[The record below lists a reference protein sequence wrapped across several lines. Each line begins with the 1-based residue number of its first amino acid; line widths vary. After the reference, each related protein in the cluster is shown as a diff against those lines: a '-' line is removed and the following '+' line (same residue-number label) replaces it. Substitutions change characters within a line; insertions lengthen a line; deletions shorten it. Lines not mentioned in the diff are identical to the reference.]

1 MKILWLSHFAPYPPK
16 GGASQ
21 RSYNMLKQLSKYADV
36 SLLSL
41 APYSKIA
48 SFFNNYEAGIEEIE
62 HELGK
67 YCDEIRLIPHGR
79 HKRQTAKTLNA
90 LKSLVRNDSYDVV
103 CLESKELEKSLT
115 KALAENNY
123 DAIHLDTIGLW
134 PYVANLDIPLILN
147 HHNIESQ
154 MLQRRASKT
163 SWPLSQYIRSQES
176 KLQKLEIQAGAKARI
191 NVTCSR
197 DDGQRLSELGID
209 NVAEVPNGVD
219 LSYFTRRQNY
229 QATESGIDLIFA
241 GGLEWYPNRDA
252 MIFFAKK
259 VWPQLKAKPQAATM
273 TVVGRGS
280 IPLLNNIAATDSS
293 FKVAGFVPDVRTY
306 LEQASIYVCP
316 IRDGGGTK
324 LKVLDALGMG
334 IPLIAHPIAC
344 EGINVRNGEH
354 VIFAETPK
362 QFCDAILSLSA
373 APELKMK
380 LSANG
385 RQLIEEQYCYNKIG
399 EKMAKVYQLIC
410 S

>member
-48 SFFNNYEAGIEEIE
+48 SFFNNYEAGMEEIE

-90 LKSLVRNDSYDVV
+90 LKSLVRNDPYDVV
-103 CLESKELEKSLT
+103 CLESKELETSLT

-219 LSYFTRRQNY
+219 LSYFT
-229 QATESGIDLIFA
+229 SSPKLPG
-241 GGLEWYPNRDA
+241 NR
-252 MIFFAKK
+252 K
-259 VWPQLKAKPQAATM
+259 W
-273 TVVGRGS
+273 
-280 IPLLNNIAATDSS
+280 
-293 FKVAGFVPDVRTY
+293 
-306 LEQASIYVCP
+306 
-316 IRDGGGTK
+316 
-324 LKVLDALGMG
+324 
-334 IPLIAHPIAC
+334 H
-344 EGINVRNGEH
+344 
-354 VIFAETPK
+354 
-362 QFCDAILSLSA
+362 
-373 APELKMK
+373 
-380 LSANG
+380 
-385 RQLIEEQYCYNKIG
+385 
-399 EKMAKVYQLIC
+399 
-410 S
+410 

>member
-48 SFFNNYEAGIEEIE
+48 SFFNNYEAGMEEIE

-197 DDGQRLSELGID
+197 DDGQRLSEIGID
-209 NVAEVPNGVD
+209 NVAEIPNGVD
-219 LSYFTRRQNY
+219 LSYFSRRQNY

-259 VWPQLKAKPQAATM
+259 VWPQLKAKAQAATM

-280 IPLLNNIAATDSS
+280 IPLLNDIAATDSS

-373 APELKMK
+373 DPELKMK

>member
-103 CLESKELEKSLT
+103 CLESKELETSLT

-197 DDGQRLSELGID
+197 DDGQRLSEIGID
-209 NVAEVPNGVD
+209 NVAEIPNGVD
-219 LSYFTRRQNY
+219 LSYFSRRQNY

-259 VWPQLKAKPQAATM
+259 VWPQLKAKAQAATM

-280 IPLLNNIAATDSS
+280 IPLLNDIAATDSS

-373 APELKMK
+373 DPELKMK

>member
-48 SFFNNYEAGIEEIE
+48 SFFNNYEAGMEEIE

-90 LKSLVRNDSYDVV
+90 LKSLVRNDPYDVV
-103 CLESKELEKSLT
+103 CLESKELETSLT

-134 PYVANLDIPLILN
+134 PYVASLDIPLILN

-197 DDGQRLSELGID
+197 DDGQRLSEIGID
-209 NVAEVPNGVD
+209 NVAEIPNGVD
-219 LSYFTRRQNY
+219 LSYFSRRQNY

-259 VWPQLKAKPQAATM
+259 VWPQLKAKAQAATM

-280 IPLLNNIAATDSS
+280 IPLLNDIAATDSS

>member
-48 SFFNNYEAGIEEIE
+48 SFFNNYEAGMEEIE

-90 LKSLVRNDSYDVV
+90 LKSLVRNDPYDVV
-103 CLESKELEKSLT
+103 CLESKELETSLT

-197 DDGQRLSELGID
+197 DDGQRLSEIGID
-209 NVAEVPNGVD
+209 NVAEIPNGVD
-219 LSYFTRRQNY
+219 LSYFSRRQNY

-373 APELKMK
+373 DPELKMK

>member
-48 SFFNNYEAGIEEIE
+48 SFFNNYEAGMEEIE

-90 LKSLVRNDSYDVV
+90 LKSLVRNDPYDVV
-103 CLESKELEKSLT
+103 CLESKELETSLT

-373 APELKMK
+373 DPELKMK

>member
-48 SFFNNYEAGIEEIE
+48 SFFNNYEAGMEEIE

-90 LKSLVRNDSYDVV
+90 LKSLVRNDPYDVV
-103 CLESKELEKSLT
+103 CLESKELETSLT

-197 DDGQRLSELGID
+197 DDGQRLSEIGID
-209 NVAEVPNGVD
+209 NVAEIPNGVD
-219 LSYFTRRQNY
+219 LSYFSRRQNY

-259 VWPQLKAKPQAATM
+259 VWPQLKAKAQAATM

-280 IPLLNNIAATDSS
+280 IPLLNDIAATDSS

>member
-1 MKILWLSHFAPYPPK
+1 M
-16 GGASQ
+16 
-21 RSYNMLKQLSKYADV
+21 
-36 SLLSL
+36 
-41 APYSKIA
+41 
-48 SFFNNYEAGIEEIE
+48 EEIE

-90 LKSLVRNDSYDVV
+90 LKSLVRNDPYDVV
-103 CLESKELEKSLT
+103 CLESKELETSLT

-197 DDGQRLSELGID
+197 DDGQRLSEIGID
-209 NVAEVPNGVD
+209 NVAEIPNGVD
-219 LSYFTRRQNY
+219 LSYFSRRQNY

-259 VWPQLKAKPQAATM
+259 VWPQLKAKAQAATM

-280 IPLLNNIAATDSS
+280 IPLLNDIAATDSS

>member
-90 LKSLVRNDSYDVV
+90 LKSLVRNDPYDVV
-103 CLESKELEKSLT
+103 CLESKELETSLT

-197 DDGQRLSELGID
+197 DDGQRLSEIGID
-209 NVAEVPNGVD
+209 NVAEIPNGVD
-219 LSYFTRRQNY
+219 LSYFSRRQNY

>member
-48 SFFNNYEAGIEEIE
+48 SFFNNYEAGMEEIE

-197 DDGQRLSELGID
+197 DDGQRLSEIGID
-209 NVAEVPNGVD
+209 NVAEIPNGVD
-219 LSYFTRRQNY
+219 LSYFSRRQNY

-280 IPLLNNIAATDSS
+280 IPLLNDIAATDSS

>member
-197 DDGQRLSELGID
+197 DDGQRLSEIGID
-209 NVAEVPNGVD
+209 NVAEIPNGVD
-219 LSYFTRRQNY
+219 LSYFSRRQNY

-280 IPLLNNIAATDSS
+280 IPLLNDIAATDSS

>member
-48 SFFNNYEAGIEEIE
+48 SFFNNYEAGMEEIE

-90 LKSLVRNDSYDVV
+90 LKSLVRNDPYDVV
-103 CLESKELEKSLT
+103 CLESKELETSLT

-197 DDGQRLSELGID
+197 DDGQRLSEIGID
-209 NVAEVPNGVD
+209 NVAEIPNGVD
-219 LSYFTRRQNY
+219 LSYFSRRQNY

>member
-197 DDGQRLSELGID
+197 DDGQRLSEIGID
-209 NVAEVPNGVD
+209 NVAEIPNGVD
-219 LSYFTRRQNY
+219 LSYFSRRQNY

-373 APELKMK
+373 DPELKMK

-385 RQLIEEQYCYNKIG
+385 RQLIEEQYCYNNIG

>member
-90 LKSLVRNDSYDVV
+90 LKSLVRNDPYDVV
-103 CLESKELEKSLT
+103 CLESKELETSLT

-197 DDGQRLSELGID
+197 DDGQRLSEIGID
-209 NVAEVPNGVD
+209 NVAEIPNGVD
-219 LSYFTRRQNY
+219 LSYFSRRQNY

-259 VWPQLKAKPQAATM
+259 VWPQLKAKAQAATM

-280 IPLLNNIAATDSS
+280 IPLLNDIAATDSS

>member
-48 SFFNNYEAGIEEIE
+48 SFFNNYEAGMEEIE

-90 LKSLVRNDSYDVV
+90 LKSLVRNDPYDVV
-103 CLESKELEKSLT
+103 CLESKELETSLT

-197 DDGQRLSELGID
+197 DDGQRLSEIGID
-209 NVAEVPNGVD
+209 NVAEIPNGVD
-219 LSYFTRRQNY
+219 LSYFSRRQNY

-280 IPLLNNIAATDSS
+280 IPLLNDIAATDSS

>member
-48 SFFNNYEAGIEEIE
+48 SFFNNYEAGMEEIE

-373 APELKMK
+373 DPELKMK

>member
-48 SFFNNYEAGIEEIE
+48 SFFNNYEAGMEEIE

-90 LKSLVRNDSYDVV
+90 LKSLVRNDPYDVV
-103 CLESKELEKSLT
+103 CLESKELETSLT

-197 DDGQRLSELGID
+197 DDGQRLSEIGID
-209 NVAEVPNGVD
+209 NVAEIPNGVD
-219 LSYFTRRQNY
+219 LSYFSRRQNY

-259 VWPQLKAKPQAATM
+259 VWPQLKAKAQAATM

-280 IPLLNNIAATDSS
+280 IPLLNDIAATDSS

-373 APELKMK
+373 DPELKMK